1 MLWGF
6 NFWKTY
12 SMIFLSFISPLIPPE
27 IAYDIFSGKI
37 TPENI
42 DEYWDA
48 IDEHWTDIIAKEQ
61 FWI

>member
-1 MLWGF
+1 
-6 NFWKTY
+6 
-12 SMIFLSFISPLIPPE
+12 MIFLSFISPLIPPE

-48 IDEHWTDIIAKEQ
+48 IDEHWADIIAKEQ